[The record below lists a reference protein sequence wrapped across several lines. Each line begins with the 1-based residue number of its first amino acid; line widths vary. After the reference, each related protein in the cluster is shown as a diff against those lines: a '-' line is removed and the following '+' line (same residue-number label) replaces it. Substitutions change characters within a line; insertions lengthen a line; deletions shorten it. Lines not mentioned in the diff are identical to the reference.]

1 MINRVIRS
9 PINLFFDV
17 TPSGTI
23 INRFSNDIQM
33 LDQHLQGTIG
43 GLNQMAY
50 QGMSVII
57 VVCMTNW
64 YMIAII
70 PFIVAIIYYLFK
82 MTIKAFRETTR
93 IYNVTNSPILNSLNE
108 SISGGSTIRAYGK
121 QQEFIE
127 INDKY
132 LDRGILSGQVLL
144 GTWCWYSVRMDCTT
158 IIIMAVSATVVILFR
173 ETED

>member
-57 VVCMTNW
+57 VVCLTNW

-108 SISGGSTIRAYGK
+108 K
-121 QQEFIE
+121 
-127 INDKY
+127 
-132 LDRGILSGQVLL
+132 
-144 GTWCWYSVRMDCTT
+144 
-158 IIIMAVSATVVILFR
+158 VV
-173 ETED
+173 